1 MKTLNVENASKYTIE
16 RFTGNMSYLF
26 ALKLKEDLD
35 IDLVVIGDVQNEMNV
50 MRHIGLVT
58 KDNKVFDATCLYETY
73 QEYVEFMENVLTE
86 LEGFVYLKGDKALE
100 IIKEQGFTLTC
111 DNLND
116 KDKKYIEDF
125 KELLKDIL

>member
-35 IDLVVIGDVQNEMNV
+35 LDLVVIGDVQNEMNV

-58 KDNKVFDATCLYETY
+58 NDNKVFDATCLYETY
-73 QEYVEFMENVLTE
+73 QEYVEFMETVLTE

-100 IIKEQGFTLTC
+100 IIKEQGFTLTY

-116 KDKKYIEDF
+116 VDKKYIEDF